1 MNELLFSAMDVPK
14 EVEGLLKKIET
25 GVCKGMTESE
35 RKAYDFG
42 VSTVL
47 NLTRQLLEMDED
59 IAVHIPGFDHME
71 EMDIAELEERF
82 LN

>member
-1 MNELLFSAMDVPK
+1 MNELLFSAMDIPN
-14 EVEGLLKKIET
+14 EVQKILDEKAEDI
-25 GVCKGMTESE
+25 CKGMTESE

-47 NLTRQLLEMDED
+47 NLTRGLLELDED
-59 IAVHIPGFDHME
+59 IAVHVPDLDHME

>member
-1 MNELLFSAMDVPK
+1 MDELLFSVMDIPN
-14 EVEGLLKKIET
+14 EVQKILDEKADDI
-25 GVCKGMTESE
+25 CKGMAESE

-47 NLTRQLLEMDED
+47 SLTRQLLEMDEN
-59 IAVHIPGFDHME
+59 IAVHVPSFDHIE
-71 EMDIAELEERF
+71 EMDIEELEKIF

>member
-14 EVEGLLKKIET
+14 EVQKFLDKVENSI
-25 GVCKGMTESE
+25 CKGMTDSE
-35 RKAYDFG
+35 RKAYNFG
-42 VSTVL
+42 VSTVMSVM
-47 NLTRQLLEMDED
+47 RSLLVLDED
-59 IAVHIPGFDHME
+59 IAVHVPGLDHME

>member
-1 MNELLFSAMDVPK
+1 MDELLFSAMDVPN
-14 EVEGLLKKIET
+14 EVQKILDEQAEDI
-25 GVCKGMTESE
+25 CEGMTESE

-71 EMDIAELEERF
+71 EMDVAELEKIF
-82 LN
+82 LD

>member
-1 MNELLFSAMDVPK
+1 MDELLFSAMDVPN
-14 EVEGLLKKIET
+14 EVQKILDEQAEDI
-25 GVCKGMTESE
+25 CKGVTESE

-59 IAVHIPGFDHME
+59 IAVHVPGFDHME
-71 EMDIAELEERF
+71 EMDIEELKEIF
-82 LN
+82 LK